1 MYYIT
6 NIQNAQK
13 GVNMQELATYIA
25 DMGSICINAVWFN
38 NGVGDGEFHVY
49 YSETLPD
56 GFVKIPDV
64 WFDLRVDNPLKFT
77 TPRNLAP
84 GHHAITI
91 SQYDTDMGWL
101 NTFSREFL
109 KADALYLA
117 RNDKGDFCFVK
128 MF

>member
-1 MYYIT
+1 
-6 NIQNAQK
+6 
-13 GVNMQELATYIA
+13 MQELATYIA
-25 DMGSICINAVWFN
+25 DVGSICINAVWFY

-64 WFDLRVDNPLKFT
+64 WFDLRVDNP
-77 TPRNLAP
+77 PP

-91 SQYDTDMGWL
+91 SQYDTDMRRL
-101 NTFSREFL
+101 NTLSREFL

>member
-1 MYYIT
+1 
-6 NIQNAQK
+6 
-13 GVNMQELATYIA
+13 MQELATYIA
-25 DMGSICINAVWFN
+25 DIGSICINAVWFD

-64 WFDLRVDNPLKFT
+64 WFDLRVDNPW
-77 TPRNLAP
+77 
-84 GHHAITI
+84 HHAITI
-91 SQYDTDMGWL
+91 SQYDTDMGRV
-101 NTFSREFL
+101 NTFSREFF
-109 KADALYLA
+109 KADALYLT

>member
-1 MYYIT
+1 
-6 NIQNAQK
+6 
-13 GVNMQELATYIA
+13 MQELATYIA

-64 WFDLRVDNPLKFT
+64 WFDLRVD
-77 TPRNLAP
+77 LAP
-84 GHHAITI
+84 GHHAIAI
-91 SQYDTDMGWL
+91 SQYDTDMSRL
-101 NTFSREFL
+101 ITLSREFL